1 MVKQPTCVG
10 LEEMRKGLSHL
21 ELLLIL
27 FVTNSRN
34 CGPRDLIS
42 FW

>member
-27 FVTNSRN
+27 LVTKFQKLWVRR
-34 CGPRDLIS
+34 PD

>member
-1 MVKQPTCVG
+1 MMKQPTCVG

-21 ELLLIL
+21 ELLLPL
-27 FVTNSRN
+27 LLVTKFQKWWVKR
-34 CGPRDLIS
+34 PD